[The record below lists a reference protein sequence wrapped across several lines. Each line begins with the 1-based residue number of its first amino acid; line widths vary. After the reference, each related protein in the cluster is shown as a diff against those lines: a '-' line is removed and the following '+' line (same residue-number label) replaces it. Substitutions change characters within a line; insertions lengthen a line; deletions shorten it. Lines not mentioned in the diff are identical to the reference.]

1 MSTERDELA
10 EAIAGYRIGEGY
22 YAVDIGHSD
31 AQAIADDIVAADYR
45 KPRTVTTVEELA
57 KLPDTAVIR
66 DKFGDVNERR
76 AGKWCG
82 YEQAPLSDQRMG
94 KYLPATVLDEATA

>member
-1 MSTERDELA
+1 MTTERERLIKWAKQLADPNWCLSVPKEAKDTITALLKEL
-10 EAIAGYRIGEGY
+10 E
-22 YAVDIGHSD
+22 S
-31 AQAIADDIVAADYR
+31 
-45 KPRTVTTVEELA
+45 RTVTTVEELA

-66 DKFGDVNERR
+66 DKFGEVNERR